1 MSKALIMCLLAIVI
15 SSETVDLNTAKKE
28 LVDRRNYYRA
38 QHRVGKLSKNDGIE
52 EIAQKFS
59 KDLVSRG

>member
-28 LVDRRNYYRA
+28 LVDRHNYYRA